1 MDSLTGPTAEATAR
15 PRGVTRVLV
24 GLAVVCAAL
33 AVSYAGY
40 SALNIPATAN
50 AALRSGYYQAASEML
65 IAEADKGNPAAQNAL
80 GNLYY
85 LGLGVARNDKLASQ
99 WYLKAALQAHSD
111 AQINVARHY
120 RLGLGLPRDDVR
132 AYAWLAQARSNQNE
146 NAERHMKL
154 LAGGQQLHPHLV
166 QRSRELYPRLEALR
180 PKESE

>member
-1 MDSLTGPTAEATAR
+1 MDTSIEPTAEPTPR
-15 PRGVTRVLV
+15 RRGVARALIL
-24 GLAVVCAAL
+24 LAVVCAVLVA
-33 AVSYAGY
+33 SYAGY
-40 SALNIPATAN
+40 SALNAPATAN
-50 AALRSGYYQAASEML
+50 AALTTGHYLAASEML
-65 IAEADKGNPAAQNAL
+65 TVEAEKGDPAAQNAL

-111 AQINVARHY
+111 AQINIARHY

-180 PKESE
+180 PKEND

>member
-1 MDSLTGPTAEATAR
+1 MDTSSEPTAKKTAR
-15 PRGVTRVLV
+15 ARGTALHFIVP
-24 GLAVVCAAL
+24 AVVCAGL

-40 SALNIPATAN
+40 SAFNVPATAN
-50 AALRSGYYQAASEML
+50 AALKSGHYLAASEML
-65 IAEADKGNPAAQNAL
+65 TIAAEKGDPAAQNAL

-111 AQINVARHY
+111 AQINIARHY

-180 PKESE
+180 PKVTE